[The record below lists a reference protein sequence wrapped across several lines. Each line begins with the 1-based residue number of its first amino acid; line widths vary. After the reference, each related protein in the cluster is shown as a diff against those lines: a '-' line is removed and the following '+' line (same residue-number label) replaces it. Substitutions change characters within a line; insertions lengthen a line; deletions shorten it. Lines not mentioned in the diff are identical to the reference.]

1 MILVQFDAETGEQ
14 DMEFTKWVESLT
26 QEELQVEVLKLHEE
40 RKALER
46 IEIEEMMSVD
56 KGKYRGSI
64 NIYAEVYGVDE
75 EYEEYLDTLTPE
87 ELEAE
92 RLQLEM
98 QMLAIDNMGF
108 DHRKE

>member
-1 MILVQFDAETGEQ
+1 M
-14 DMEFTKWVESLT
+14 
-26 QEELQVEVLKLHEE
+26 
-40 RKALER
+40 
-46 IEIEEMMSVD
+46 D

-64 NIYAEVYGVDE
+64 NIYAEVYDVDE

-98 QMLAIDNMGF
+98 QLLAIENIGF
-108 DHRKE
+108 DH

>member
-1 MILVQFDAETGEQ
+1 M
-14 DMEFTKWVESLT
+14 
-26 QEELQVEVLKLHEE
+26 
-40 RKALER
+40 
-46 IEIEEMMSVD
+46 D

-64 NIYAEVYGVDE
+64 NIYAEVYDADE

-98 QMLAIDNMGF
+98 QLLAIENIGF
-108 DHRKE
+108 DH